1 MTDQSTRTS
10 SAGDPPD
17 GTTDQAKHQA
27 SAVAETG
34 KQQAGEVVNEAK
46 AQTSQLFDEARGRA
60 RDRADT
66 QLSQLAGALD
76 EVSGELEQMADG
88 SENAESSYLTALA
101 RDGSKTAASLS
112 RRLDEGGLDGA
123 LDDVRR
129 FARQR
134 PVAFLAGA
142 LGVGLLLGRV
152 TRNADLGKI
161 TSTGDDAASEGRSG
175 EASASFG
182 SITGDGADR
191 TGDAT
196 GLERLDAPP
205 TGSATSSTPA
215 SSAIPEDPDL
225 VAPPAADAPGTGP
238 LSTGRQP

>member
-101 RDGSKTAASLS
+101 RDGSKTAQSLS

-142 LGVGLLLGRV
+142 FGVGMLLGRV
-152 TRNADLGKI
+152 TRNADLGEIASSNAK
-161 TSTGDDAASEGRSG
+161 ASESSVVSPTGVSDTDDQDPPIAESAEPLEPLDAVPPASG
-175 EASASFG
+175 VTAQPAVPG
-182 SITGDGADR
+182 GADVV
-191 TGDAT
+191 
-196 GLERLDAPP
+196 PP
-205 TGSATSSTPA
+205 
-215 SSAIPEDPDL
+215 
-225 VAPPAADAPGTGP
+225 PPADARGADPM
-238 LSTGRQP
+238 STGRQP